1 MAKEEAIQLLG
12 HVTDLLPN
20 AMFKVRIEGGNTI
33 LAYLGGKLRQHSID
47 INLGDRVTLECSPY
61 DLSRGRIVYRNKS

>member
-20 AMFKVRIEGGNTI
+20 AMFKVRIEGGNII

>member
-20 AMFKVRIEGGNTI
+20 AMFKVRIESGTII

>member
-12 HVTDLLPN
+12 HVTDCLPN
-20 AMFKVRIEGGNTI
+20 AMFKVKIESGTTI

>member
-12 HVTDLLPN
+12 HVTDCLPN
-20 AMFKVRIEGGNTI
+20 AMFKVKIESGTTI
-33 LAYLGGKLRQHSID
+33 LAYLGCKLRQHSID